1 MINFLAIVI
10 IIIIIYF
17 FLIVKRKFIKRNL
30 SGKISLPID
39 NSYFIKFSNTIRQKN
54 FHNQVESYIFSNQE
68 KIYLRKKMIS
78 LFKGSKEEKLE
89 ALNIAKK
96 LSDKSTLIILRMG
109 LKDMDSDIVKI
120 SANLISR
127 FK

>member
-1 MINFLAIVI
+1 MIQFLALVLIIV
-10 IIIIIYF
+10 IIYF
-17 FLIVKRKFIKRNL
+17 FLIVKRKFLKRNL
-30 SGKISLPID
+30 SGKLSLPID
-39 NSYFIKFSNTIRQKN
+39 NSNIINGKNRISKKN
-54 FHNQVESYIFSNQE
+54 FNNKVESYIFSNQE

-109 LKDMDSDIVKI
+109 LKDMDPDIVKI
-120 SANLISR
+120 SANLISG